1 MGLYDRNYTND
12 TSSIDATT
20 EYAAA
25 QDSALVKFVKLTYI
39 FFGASLFFAFVGAV
53 IGFYNLQLVY
63 ENRMILFVAEI
74 AALFGLMFSRSKP
87 GLNIAMLF
95 IFTTLTGL
103 VATPLVA
110 MVAVKAGA
118 GAVVM
123 AFAMT
128 TIIFGVMSIFGI
140 RTRKDLASMGKML
153 FIALI
158 VVIACS
164 LVNLLLAHF
173 YPDFLRGFS
182 IFQVLISSAT
192 AILFSIYVAYDTQNI
207 IRGLYTSPVDAAIS
221 LYLDFYNIFMSLLSL
236 IGLSSKD

>member
-1 MGLYDRNYTND
+1 MGIYDRNYTNN
-12 TSSIDATT
+12 TSDVNADA

-25 QDSALVKFVKLTYI
+25 QDSALVKFVKLTYV

-53 IGFYNLQLVY
+53 IGFYNLQFVV
-63 ENRMILFVAEI
+63 ENRMMLFVVEI

-95 IFTTLTGL
+95 IFTLLAGV
-103 VATPLVA
+103 VATPLIY
-110 MVAVKAGA
+110 MVAAKSGVE
-118 GAVVM
+118 AVMM

-128 TIIFGVMSIFGI
+128 TIVFGMMSIFGI

-153 FIALI
+153 FIALL

-164 LVNLLLAHF
+164 LVNLL
-173 YPDFLRGFS
+173 FLES
-182 IFQVLISSAT
+182 SMFQVLISSVAV
-192 AILFSIYVAYDTQNI
+192 ILFSVYVAYDTQNI
-207 IRGLYTSPVDAAIS
+207 IRGLYDSPVDAAIS

-236 IGLSSKD
+236 IGLSNRD

>member
-110 MVAVKAGA
+110 MVAAKAGA

-158 VVIACS
+158 VVRDNSGARRPEYSRFRYRCPISAAS
-164 LVNLLLAHF
+164 LCHT
-173 YPDFLRGFS
+173 FL
-182 IFQVLISSAT
+182 
-192 AILFSIYVAYDTQNI
+192 
-207 IRGLYTSPVDAAIS
+207 PVTPPHAPVPRSRD
-221 LYLDFYNIFMSLLSL
+221 
-236 IGLSSKD
+236 GVQEPRTPH

>member
-1 MGLYDRNYTND
+1 MGIYDRNYTNN
-12 TSSIDATT
+12 TSDVNADA

-25 QDSALVKFVKLTYI
+25 QDSALVKFVKLTYV

-53 IGFYNLQLVY
+53 IGFYNLQFVV
-63 ENRMILFVAEI
+63 ENRMMLFVVEI

-95 IFTTLTGL
+95 IFTLLTGV
-103 VATPLVA
+103 VATPLIY
-110 MVAVKAGA
+110 MVAAKSGVE
-118 GAVVM
+118 AVMM

-128 TIIFGVMSIFGI
+128 TIVFGMMSIFGI

-153 FIALI
+153 FIALL

-164 LVNLLLAHF
+164 LVNLL
-173 YPDFLRGFS
+173 FLES
-182 IFQVLISSAT
+182 SMFQVLISSVAV
-192 AILFSIYVAYDTQNI
+192 ILFSVYVAYDTQNI
-207 IRGLYTSPVDAAIS
+207 IRGLYDSPVDAAIS

-236 IGLSSKD
+236 IGLSNRD

>member
-1 MGLYDRNYTND
+1 MGLYDRNYTNNVN
-12 TSSIDATT
+12 ATA

-25 QDSALVKFVKLTYI
+25 QDTALVKFVKTTYI
-39 FFGASLFFAFVGAV
+39 FFGASLFFAFIGAM
-53 IGFYNLQLVY
+53 IGFYNLQLVF
-63 ENRMILFVAEI
+63 ENRMLLFVAAI

-110 MVAVKAGA
+110 MVAAKAGA
-118 GAVVM
+118 GAVAM

-128 TIIFGVMSIFGI
+128 TIVFGVMSIFGI

-153 FIALI
+153 FITLI
-158 VVIACS
+158 VVFVCS
-164 LVNLLLAHF
+164 LVNL
-173 YPDFLRGFS
+173 FLGS
-182 IFQVLISSAT
+182 SMFQVLISSA
-192 AILFSIYVAYDTQNI
+192 AVILFSMYVAYDTQNI

-221 LYLDFYNIFMSLLSL
+221 LYLDFYNIFMNLLAL
-236 IGLSSKD
+236 IGLSNRD

>member
-1 MGLYDRNYTND
+1 MGLYDRNYTNNVN
-12 TSSIDATT
+12 ATA

-25 QDSALVKFVKLTYI
+25 QDTALVKFVKTTYI
-39 FFGASLFFAFVGAV
+39 FFGASLFFAFIGAM
-53 IGFYNLQLVY
+53 IGFYNLQLVF
-63 ENRMILFVAEI
+63 ENRMLLFVAEI

-110 MVAVKAGA
+110 MVAAKAGA
-118 GAVVM
+118 GAVAM

-128 TIIFGVMSIFGI
+128 TIVFGVMSIFGI

-164 LVNLLLAHF
+164 LVNLL
-173 YPDFLRGFS
+173 FLES
-182 IFQVLISSAT
+182 SMFQVLISSA
-192 AILFSIYVAYDTQNI
+192 AVILFSMYVAYDTQNI

-221 LYLDFYNIFMSLLSL
+221 LYLDFYNIFMNLLAL
-236 IGLSSKD
+236 IGLSSRD

>member
-1 MGLYDRNYTND
+1 MGIYDRNYTNN
-12 TSSIDATT
+12 TSDVNADA

-25 QDSALVKFVKLTYI
+25 QDSALVKFVKLTYV

-53 IGFYNLQLVY
+53 IGFYNLQFVV
-63 ENRMILFVAEI
+63 ENRMMLFVVEI

-95 IFTTLTGL
+95 IFTLLTGV
-103 VATPLVA
+103 VATPLIY
-110 MVAVKAGA
+110 MVAAKSGVE
-118 GAVVM
+118 AVMM

-128 TIIFGVMSIFGI
+128 TIVFGMMSIFGI

-153 FIALI
+153 FIALL

-164 LVNLLLAHF
+164 LVNLL
-173 YPDFLRGFS
+173 FLES
-182 IFQVLISSAT
+182 SVFQVLISSVAV
-192 AILFSIYVAYDTQNI
+192 ILFSMYVAYDTQNI
-207 IRGLYTSPVDAAIS
+207 IRGLYDSPVDAAIS

-236 IGLSSKD
+236 IGLSNRD

>member
-1 MGLYDRNYTND
+1 MGLYDRNYTNNVN
-12 TSSIDATT
+12 ATA

-25 QDSALVKFVKLTYI
+25 QDTALVKFVKTTYI
-39 FFGASLFFAFVGAV
+39 FFGASLFFAFVGAM
-53 IGFYNLQLVY
+53 IGFYNLQLVF
-63 ENRMILFVAEI
+63 ENRMLLFVAEI

-110 MVAVKAGA
+110 MVAAKAGA
-118 GAVVM
+118 GAVAM

-128 TIIFGVMSIFGI
+128 TIVFGVMSIFGI

-164 LVNLLLAHF
+164 LVNLL
-173 YPDFLRGFS
+173 FLGS
-182 IFQVLISSAT
+182 SMFQVLISSA
-192 AILFSIYVAYDTQNI
+192 AVILFSMYVAYDTQNI

-221 LYLDFYNIFMSLLSL
+221 LYLDFYNIFMSLLAL
-236 IGLSSKD
+236 IGLSNRD

>member
-1 MGLYDRNYTND
+1 MGLYDRNYTNNVN
-12 TSSIDATT
+12 ATA

-25 QDSALVKFVKLTYI
+25 QDTALVKFVKTTYI
-39 FFGASLFFAFVGAV
+39 FFGASLFFAFVGAM
-53 IGFYNLQLVY
+53 IGFYNLQLVF
-63 ENRMILFVAEI
+63 ENRMLLFVAEI

-110 MVAVKAGA
+110 MVAAKAGA
-118 GAVVM
+118 GAVAM

-128 TIIFGVMSIFGI
+128 TIVFGVMSIFGI

-164 LVNLLLAHF
+164 LVNLL
-173 YPDFLRGFS
+173 FLES
-182 IFQVLISSAT
+182 SMFQVLISSA
-192 AILFSIYVAYDTQNI
+192 AVILFSMYVAYDTQNI

-221 LYLDFYNIFMSLLSL
+221 LYLDFYNIFMNLLAL
-236 IGLSSKD
+236 IGLSSRD

>member
-1 MGLYDRNYTND
+1 MGLYDRNYTNNVN
-12 TSSIDATT
+12 ATA

-25 QDSALVKFVKLTYI
+25 QDTALVKFVKTTYI
-39 FFGASLFFAFVGAV
+39 FFGASLFFAFVGAM
-53 IGFYNLQLVY
+53 IGFYNLQLVF
-63 ENRMILFVAEI
+63 ENRMLLFVAEI

-110 MVAVKAGA
+110 MVAAKAGA
-118 GAVVM
+118 GAVAM

-128 TIIFGVMSIFGI
+128 TIVFGVMSIFGI

-164 LVNLLLAHF
+164 LVNLL
-173 YPDFLRGFS
+173 FLGS
-182 IFQVLISSAT
+182 SMFQVLISSA
-192 AILFSIYVAYDTQNI
+192 AVILFSMYVAYDTQNI

-221 LYLDFYNIFMSLLSL
+221 LYLDFYNIFMNLLAL
-236 IGLSSKD
+236 IGLSNRD

>member
-20 EYAAA
+20 GYAAA

-110 MVAVKAGA
+110 MVAAKAGA
-118 GAVVM
+118 EAVVM

-173 YPDFLRGFS
+173 YPDFRGFS
-182 IFQVLISSAT
+182 IFQMLISSAT